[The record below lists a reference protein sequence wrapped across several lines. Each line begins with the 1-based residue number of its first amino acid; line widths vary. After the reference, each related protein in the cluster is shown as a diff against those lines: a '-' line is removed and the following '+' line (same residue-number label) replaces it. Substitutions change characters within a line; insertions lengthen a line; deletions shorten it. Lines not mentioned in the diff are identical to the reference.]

1 MPKEK
6 SINGM
11 ISIEVSCGNLERIKT
26 AGKKDDTFNDI
37 ITMLLDFYEDVHRQD
52 WVNKT
57 DNENQ

>member
-1 MPKEK
+1 MSEEK
-6 SINGM
+6 SVNRM
-11 ISIEVSCGNLERIKT
+11 ISIAVSCGNLERMKAACKT
-26 AGKKDDTFNDI
+26 DDTFNDV